1 MEWQDLPKEIQE
13 KMLERQFEQTG
24 KRDESEFIEI
34 ITGGFLWSDSPE
46 GNTYWSKILSDDNI
60 SHFYTLYPKQDY
72 PKVMM
77 VSNDPFTEKNK
88 GEKRVVFMEKCGK
101 FIAWVY
107 AETIEDAKDKTATST
122 WKYAKDIE
130 PIPSYTMEELFEKIG
145 EKFTIKE

>member
-13 KMLERQFEQTG
+13 KMLERQFEQKG

-46 GNTYWSKILSDDNI
+46 GNTYWSKILSDNNI

-77 VSNDPFTEKNK
+77 VSDYRFDNDNK
-88 GEKRVVFMEKCGK
+88 GHKAVVFAKKCERY
-101 FIAWVY
+101 IAWDC
-107 AETIEDAKDKTATST
+107 ETIEDAERTTYTST

-130 PIPSYTMEELFEKIG
+130 SIPSYTMEELFEKIG